1 MAQTRSVGTMTSP
14 PALPPPVPGTQA
26 PYLPGAAP
34 GRRPPPARTL
44 RRPST
49 WTTPARL
56 WLGLFCSA
64 LAILLV
70 TAASALAVQN
80 QRTAASQTSGVV
92 EQRAINI
99 QTLYYSLADADAAA
113 ATGILDS
120 PAPPLRF
127 TQRYQDDLT
136 AADAA
141 LAEGSVDV
149 AGDPAAFAQLE
160 LIDEQ
165 LSVYT
170 GLIGTAQADNR
181 IGYPVGGAYL
191 REASNLLEHT
201 MLPEVSQVQQAEI
214 SARSA
219 SASASGGVPL
229 WALLAGLVAAFGC
242 VWTWRLLD
250 RSTRRRIN
258 AGLAAGML
266 ISVVLL
272 GWTAVASARASS
284 DTTTATAD
292 FQQVSLAQE
301 ARSDLAQMSAEEA
314 LSVVSRGEDISS
326 DEDLGTAAIA
336 AQASLTDLEHDPAA
350 AGSAAV
356 TSLGG
361 ALTTIQKD
369 EKAGD
374 YIDATST
381 MVGTGT
387 TVGGSQVQAT
397 ALAATLATSV
407 QQDQAKYQ
415 SDSRKAVGAYLGG
428 PWPVLVLGLL
438 AAAAAVSGI
447 NRRIAEYR

>member
-1 MAQTRSVGTMTSP
+1 MAQTRSVGTVAVPS
-14 PALPPPVPGTQA
+14 ALPPPVPGTQA
-26 PYLPGAAP
+26 PFTPGAAP
-34 GRRPPPARTL
+34 GRPQSARTL

-49 WTTPARL
+49 WATPARL

-70 TAASALAVQN
+70 TAASALAIQN

-92 EQRAINI
+92 EQRAVNI
-99 QTLYYSLADADAAA
+99 QKLYYSLADADAAA

-127 TQRYQDDLT
+127 TQRYQDDVT

-201 MLPEVSQVQQAEI
+201 MLPEVSKVQAAEI
-214 SARSA
+214 SARSS

-229 WALLAGLVAAFGC
+229 WALLAGVVAALGC

-250 RSTRRRIN
+250 RSTRRRVN

-266 ISVVLL
+266 ISLVLL

-284 DTTTATAD
+284 DMTTASAD

-301 ARSDLAQMSAEEA
+301 ARSSVAQLSAEEA
-314 LSVVSRGEDISS
+314 LSVVSRGEDN
-326 DEDLGTAAIA
+326 GGAANA
-336 AQASLTDLEHDPAA
+336 AQTSLDALKHNPAA
-350 AGSAAV
+350 SGSAAAV
-356 TSLGG
+356 T
-361 ALTTIQKD
+361 ALSGDLATIQKD
-369 EKAGD
+369 ESAGD

-387 TVGGSQVQAT
+387 TAGGSQVQAV

-407 QQDQAKYQ
+407 QQDQADYQ
-415 SDSRKAVGAYLGG
+415 HDSQKAVSAYLGG

>member
-1 MAQTRSVGTMTSP
+1 MAQTRSVGTVSVP
-14 PALPPPVPGTQA
+14 PALPPPVPGSQT
-26 PYLPGAAP
+26 PPSPGAAP
-34 GRRPPPARTL
+34 GRRPPSAKTL

-49 WTTPARL
+49 WATPARL

-70 TAASALAVQN
+70 TAASALAIQN

-92 EQRAINI
+92 EQRAVNI

-160 LIDEQ
+160 TIDEQ

-219 SASASGGVPL
+219 SASDSGGIPL
-229 WALLAGLVAAFGC
+229 WALLAGLVAVFGC

-272 GWTAVASARASS
+272 GWTVVASARASS
-284 DTTTATAD
+284 DMTTATAD

-314 LSVVSRGEDISS
+314 LSVVSRGEDIVAG
-326 DEDLGTAAIA
+326 DIGTAAIA

-356 TSLGG
+356 TSLAG
-361 ALTTIQKD
+361 ALTTIKKD
-369 EKAGD
+369 ESAGD

-415 SDSRKAVGAYLGG
+415 SDSQKAVGAYLGG

-438 AAAAAVSGI
+438 AAAVAVSGI